1 MPITGYISIGLPLG
15 PNDETDPVFITDPK
29 YGLGG
34 LRTLGT
40 TAERDSIV
48 DARRQLGMVVYV
60 SDVNKYY
67 SLLGGTGNEH
77 WTIFNSAS
85 SSGLTSYISSFNGKT
100 GDVRITSG
108 RGILVNTP
116 IVIGLTSYIQI
127 DNTWGELDT
136 AAETLKTLIVTSLNG
151 LTGDVTIPLATTGT
165 SAGIAS
171 FDPDYF
177 NVSLTAQVTVKTGIK
192 AGNLIVLGVSSVFG
206 AGQTGSLP
214 ALDGSKLLEVNA
226 KLLDGK
232 TREQITDG
240 GYFVS

>member
-15 PNDETDPVFITDPK
+15 PNAESDPVFVTDPQ

-34 LRTLGT
+34 LRTIGT
-40 TAERDSIV
+40 TADRNSIV
-48 DARRQLGMVVYV
+48 DARRQVGMIVYV
-60 SDVNKYY
+60 SGDNTYY

-77 WTIFNSAS
+77 WT
-85 SSGLTSYISSFNGKT
+85 
-100 GDVRITSG
+100 V
-108 RGILVNTP
+108 
-116 IVIGLTSYIQI
+116 
-127 DNTWGELDT
+127 
-136 AAETLKTLIVTSLNG
+136 LNG
-151 LTGDVTIPLATTGT
+151 LTGNVTIPLATTGT

-206 AGQTGSLP
+206 AGETGSLP
-214 ALDGSKLLEVNA
+214 ALDGSKLLEVNV

-240 GYFVS
+240 GYFSS